1 MTDTEKQIGVIYPSD
16 GVLDHEFFCC
26 VPPGVSAHFT
36 RSLSSAQTDSSL
48 PESTRHTHMAKTSDL
63 DETARTFSFID
74 AGTIAYTC
82 TIASFTRGVGFDLDI
97 AGHIETGSG
106 SPATTSSTAAM
117 AAPYQDDGCER
128 LRTFISDRGVDVVS
142 LKTLDLRGMDRR
154 RRRGP

>member
-16 GVLDHEFFCC
+16 GVLDHELFCC

-97 AGHIETGSG
+97 AGLSRLGR
-106 SPATTSSTAAM
+106 TAL
-117 AAPYQDDGCER
+117 
-128 LRTFISDRGVDVVS
+128 LRP
-142 LKTLDLRGMDRR
+142 RR
-154 RRRGP
+154 RQRWRRPIRTMSVKDYGRSYPTEGLT